1 MLNGRDAP
9 FTTKLIAVGL
19 SVAGLALGREFFIPI
34 ALALC
39 FQALLTP
46 LVRGLGRLRIPAPA
60 GAAIVV
66 LGALAVLVVGAW
78 ALSGPASEWVDQAPS
93 NIATARRKLREI
105 GRPLDRL
112 TAAAVNPQA
121 EPAASAT
128 PPPPPQAAAS
138 PAVPSLFGQ
147 LLGRATTVVAGLLE
161 VIVLVY
167 LMLAAG

>member
-66 LGALAVLVVGAW
+66 LGAPAVLVVRGW
-78 ALSGPASEWVDQAPS
+78 ALSGTASQGGNQAPS
-93 NIATARRKLREI
+93 NIAHAPAKLR
-105 GRPLDRL
+105 GSRRPLAR
-112 TAAAVNPQA
+112 V
-121 EPAASAT
+121 
-128 PPPPPQAAAS
+128 
-138 PAVPSLFGQ
+138 
-147 LLGRATTVVAGLLE
+147 
-161 VIVLVY
+161 
-167 LMLAAG
+167 

>member
-9 FTTKLIAVGL
+9 FTTKLIAVVL
-19 SVAGLALGREFFIPI
+19 AATALALGREFFIPI

-66 LGALAVLVVGAW
+66 LGALAVLVVGGW

-112 TAAAVNPQA
+112 TAAASGTA
-121 EPAASAT
+121 ADSSPAAPAAPAAAAPSAT
-128 PPPPPQAAAS
+128 PPP
-138 PAVPSLFGQ
+138 G
-147 LLGRATTVVAGLLE
+147 
-161 VIVLVY
+161 
-167 LMLAAG
+167 

>member
-9 FTTKLIAVGL
+9 FTTKLIAVVL
-19 SVAGLALGREFFIPI
+19 AAAALALGREFFIPI

-66 LGALAVLVVGAW
+66 LGALAVLVVGGW
-78 ALSGPASEWVDQAPS
+78 ALSGPASEWVDKAPS

-112 TAAAVNPQA
+112 TAAA
-121 EPAASAT
+121 EGSPATARNA
-128 PPPPPQAAAS
+128 PPPQAPPAQAAQA
-138 PAVPSLFGQ
+138 PAVQSLFAK
-147 LLGRATTVVAGLLE
+147 LLGRATT
-161 VIVLVY
+161 
-167 LMLAAG
+167 

>member
-19 SVAGLALGREFFIPI
+19 SVAGLALGRQFFIPI

-66 LGALAVLVVGAW
+66 IGALAVLVVGAW
-78 ALSGPASEWVDQAPS
+78 ALSGPASEWVDKAPA

-112 TAAAVNPQA
+112 TAAA
-121 EPAASAT
+121 EGTPAAT
-128 PPPPPQAAAS
+128 PPPAPQAAPS
-138 PAVPSLFGQ
+138 PAVPSLF
-147 LLGRATTVVAGLLE
+147 
-161 VIVLVY
+161 
-167 LMLAAG
+167 